1 MLRER
6 QQPSWM
12 QSRSRMRNAKKVEP
26 ARYRKLLEGIDL
38 RSLTT
43 TRAFC
48 FGPPSSASR
57 CYALMAVSHS
67 RIGLL
72 ASRIAFDALQND
84 FWKNI
89 LQRAIEWQILTEA
102 SLLDSADQ
110 ALFTV
115 QMLLELLLFVLLV
128 EDAMVLGEDG
138 YSKLPASDRISLLC
152 SRSSQG
158 VLVQNAH
165 HKELE
170 AFCRANSITTIGE
183 LIAALRNKLIH
194 PTKKNRQ
201 YLDQVPEGIRR
212 LAVYLGLQIASLTMT
227 PWMTP
232 LKRFPGPSTAW
243 STNLRKIARDRR
255 RPAPLGGAPD
265 VDFTSGCLFLVRT
278 I

>member
-1 MLRER
+1 
-6 QQPSWM
+6 
-12 QSRSRMRNAKKVEP
+12 
-26 ARYRKLLEGIDL
+26 
-38 RSLTT
+38 
-43 TRAFC
+43 
-48 FGPPSSASR
+48 
-57 CYALMAVSHS
+57 MAVSHS

-128 EDAMVLGEDG
+128 EDAMVLGDDG

-278 I
+278 IRNPFNLQPLW